1 MRYPNVGSTFSP
13 SLKLSEQESVPK
25 AITPAIGNNCRRIIM
40 NYRTFFLLHFTILF
54 VLFLPLSE
62 QPQSKNSDPSASNI
76 VLVQA
81 EMCEDI
87 QGQTPQNA
95 TTVFSIERR
104 KAICFTSFDPVSEQ
118 TDIYHHWIHRDRPSA
133 KIKLTLKPP
142 RWSTYSSIQLRAED
156 LGPWRVEVTDS
167 NGRVFQV
174 LRFSIT
180 E

>member
-1 MRYPNVGSTFSP
+1 VGSTLSS
-13 SLKLSEQESVPK
+13 SLKLSEQESEPK
-25 AITPAIGNNCRRIIM
+25 AITPAIGNKCRRITM
-40 NYRTFFLLHFTILF
+40 NYRTFFLRRFTFVFIL
-54 VLFLPLSE
+54 LLPLSG
-62 QPQSKNSDPSASNI
+62 QSQSEKSDLSASNI
-76 VLVQA
+76 VLVKA
-81 EMCEDI
+81 VMCEDI
-87 QGQTPQNA
+87 LGLTPQNA

-104 KAICFTSFDPVSEQ
+104 KAICFTSFDSVSEQ
-118 TDIYHHWIHRDRPSA
+118 TDIYHRWFHKDRPSA

-167 NGRVFQV
+167 KGRVFQI